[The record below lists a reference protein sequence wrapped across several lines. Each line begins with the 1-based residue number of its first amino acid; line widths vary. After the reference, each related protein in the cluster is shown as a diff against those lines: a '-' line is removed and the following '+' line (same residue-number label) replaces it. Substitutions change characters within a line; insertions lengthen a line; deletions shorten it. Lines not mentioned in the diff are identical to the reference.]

1 MLHPRRA
8 PRRVRLS
15 PAAPAQLRARRFRWS
30 SHIQLHRATFGRCYV
45 IFRPIHATTHER
57 TPRGGRVDGGHPMGE
72 GRRSMTGL
80 PSDLMRCCRWD
91 APRSMI
97 RRVPLRASQWTRG
110 TTPRQVSSARP
121 PRRRRRSPRSSSMP
135 LSPPG
140 HDLGNASTKT
150 EGGPGTKAA
159 PLWPPAPCRAPP
171 INHTTRRQRRCR
183 SPCGS
188 GRHLPAGAQPCY
200 IRLDFRCRVTSST
213 SKTGHP
219 AGGRGIT
226 LRRSVPR
233 RLLVSSGRSVG
244 ETTVVMA
251 RR

>member
-1 MLHPRRA
+1 
-8 PRRVRLS
+8 
-15 PAAPAQLRARRFRWS
+15 
-30 SHIQLHRATFGRCYV
+30 
-45 IFRPIHATTHER
+45 
-57 TPRGGRVDGGHPMGE
+57 
-72 GRRSMTGL
+72 MTGL

-97 RRVPLRASQWTRG
+97 RRVPLRASQRTRG

-121 PRRRRRSPRSSSMP
+121 PRRRQRSPRSSSMP

-150 EGGPGTKAA
+150 EGGPCTQAA
-159 PLWPPAPCRAPP
+159 PLWPPAPCRAPQ

-200 IRLDFRCRVTSST
+200 IRLDFRCRVTSCT
-213 SKTGHP
+213 SKTGQC
-219 AGGRGIT
+219 
-226 LRRSVPR
+226 
-233 RLLVSSGRSVG
+233 SGRSRHHASPVG
-244 ETTVVMA
+244 AKETPRQQRTFGGRDNRGTGAAVINWSGK
-251 RR
+251 